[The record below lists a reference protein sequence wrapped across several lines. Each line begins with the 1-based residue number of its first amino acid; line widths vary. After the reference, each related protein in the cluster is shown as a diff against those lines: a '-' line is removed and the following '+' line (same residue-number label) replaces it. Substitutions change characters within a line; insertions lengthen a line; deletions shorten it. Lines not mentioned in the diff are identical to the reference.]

1 MAVKRFLQGRARA
14 ARRLSVGEIVRGRR
28 ARRRNAGI
36 PAGRASVAARGRPA
50 ARVCEA
56 ADATTMPGLNA
67 TGGRRDEPQ

>member
-1 MAVKRFLQGRARA
+1 MRFLQGRARA

-28 ARRRNAGI
+28 ARRRKATTGAGMY
-36 PAGRASVAARGRPA
+36 
-50 ARVCEA
+50 EA